1 MKGVEKLDIK
11 SNLEI
16 ISLKV
21 CFKLVPFRAV
31 CGGQWGIT
39 GGRGITWEPNN
50 GHRLVNKVVTYALA
64 FI

>member
-21 CFKLVPFRAV
+21 VLNLFMHTVDRKSSSSAFQRVGPARENE
-31 CGGQWGIT
+31 
-39 GGRGITWEPNN
+39 RRPYRS
-50 GHRLVNKVVTYALA
+50 RL
-64 FI
+64 

>member
-21 CFKLVPFRAV
+21 CFKLV
-31 CGGQWGIT
+31 
-39 GGRGITWEPNN
+39 
-50 GHRLVNKVVTYALA
+50 YAQV
-64 FI
+64 

>member
-21 CFKLVPFRAV
+21 CFKLVHAH
-31 CGGQWGIT
+31 CGTQIL
-39 GGRGITWEPNN
+39 R
-50 GHRLVNKVVTYALA
+50 
-64 FI
+64 

>member
-21 CFKLVPFRAV
+21 CFKLVHALSVKFKLKKFA
-31 CGGQWGIT
+31 T
-39 GGRGITWEPNN
+39 GDT
-50 GHRLVNKVVTYALA
+50 VSLA
-64 FI
+64 HW